1 MKEDDRVS
9 VRNQE
14 ELALLDFAPPERLT
28 LNDQVYNE
36 LRRLIISGQLRPG
49 QSISIRTLAHV
60 INVSPMPV
68 RGALQRLVTEGALD
82 VRPNRT
88 FALPM
93 LSPEDFRE
101 IADLRT
107 LLEGTAAEHAC
118 PHLAR
123 ADVALLK
130 DINRSMFKADR
141 DDWTGYL
148 DLNRQFHFHIYAA
161 AGMPRLLRFIETLW
175 LQIGPLLN
183 LVTNREEMRSGLEAH
198 EAAVN
203 AAAAGD
209 AAGLRAAMT
218 RDIQDAARVIIPGLQ
233 RGDFFPTT
241 QSKRKPPP
249 SGSPGSTEKLDRP
262 E

>member
-1 MKEDDRVS
+1 MS
-9 VRNQE
+9 VRSQE

-49 QSISIRTLAHV
+49 QSISIRTLAHI

-68 RGALQRLVTEGALD
+68 RSALQRLVTEGALD
-82 VRPNRT
+82 VQPNRT
-88 FALPM
+88 YALPM

-107 LLEGTAAEHAC
+107 ILEGTAAERAC
-118 PHLAR
+118 PHLGR
-123 ADVALLK
+123 DDVALLK
-130 DINRSMFKADR
+130 DINRRMFKADR

-148 DLNRQFHFHIYAA
+148 DLNRQFHFHIYTAA
-161 AGMPRLLRFIETLW
+161 RMPRQLRFIETLW

-183 LVTNREEMRSGLEAH
+183 LVTNRDEMRSGLQAH
-198 EAAVN
+198 EAAVEAVATGN
-203 AAAAGD
+203 

-233 RGDFFPTT
+233 RGDFFPAAQT
-241 QSKRKPPP
+241 KGKAPP
-249 SGSPGSTEKLDRP
+249 SGSPGSTETLDRQP
-262 E
+262 K

>member
-1 MKEDDRVS
+1 MS
-9 VRNQE
+9 AQTQE
-14 ELALLDFAPPERLT
+14 ELALLDFTPPERLT

-49 QSISIRTLAHV
+49 QSISIRTLANL

-82 VRPNRT
+82 VQPNRT
-88 FALPM
+88 FALPI
-93 LSPEDFRE
+93 LSPEGFRE

-107 LLEGTAAEHAC
+107 MLEGAAAERAC
-118 PHLAR
+118 PNLGR
-123 ADVALLK
+123 DDVSLLD
-130 DINRSMFKADR
+130 DINRRMFQADR

-183 LVTNREEMRSGLEAH
+183 FVTNRDEMRSGLEAH
-198 EAAVN
+198 EAAVR
-203 AAAAGD
+203 AVATGD
-209 AAGLRAAMT
+209 ATGLRAAMA

-233 RGDFFPTT
+233 RGEFLPAA
-241 QSKRKPPP
+241 QRSRKRPS
-249 SGSPGSTEKLDRP
+249 SGSPGPTEKLDRP